1 MTHNVTRWVLT
12 LTDQQASFTAAVHF
26 TRSNIRTFAPHLSI
40 GTAHSVLIG
49 EWPKIAALRKI
60 LMPPFVTENNTR
72 NNGC

>member
-1 MTHNVTRWVLT
+1 MTHNVTRRVLT
-12 LTDQQASFTAAVHF
+12 LTDQQASFTVAVHF
-26 TRSNIRTFAPHLSI
+26 TRSNIRTFAPHFSI

-72 NNGC
+72 DNGC